1 MITRLLGII
10 TIVFILILSYAIY
23 FTSQNAAEWDIR
35 NALIDQQKQRQLE
48 INKAISFHI
57 TSDLDSILARLN
69 IISNA
74 KSVQSSDF
82 TDNQTQDLLAQQ
94 YNLIA
99 SLTGQPDA
107 IFLID
112 DKGIVKTTKQK
123 GNFPNSNANLSNQ
136 DYVIRTQ
143 KELKPGISILYQK
156 NDNPRIVI
164 SYPILKEGTDEFL
177 GNYVVRL

>member
-48 INKAISFHI
+48 TNKAISFHI

-112 DKGIVKTTKQK
+112 DKGIVKTAKQK

-156 NDNPRIVI
+156 NDNPRITL
-164 SYPILKEGTDEFL
+164 Y
-177 GNYVVRL
+177 